1 MDAEDPLIMNSLLIN
16 QQSNGATYASKRVL
30 IVDDFESMTQTLAA
44 ILETLKFKKIHR
56 AKDGREALIKLK
68 DYKID
73 LIISDWNMPKMDGLE
88 LLKTIRRDED
98 LAHIPLVMVTGNIDQ
113 DDVMSAIRHGV
124 TEYLVKPF
132 SRTMLI
138 NRVHKAFK
146 APTPQLIKDDN
157 GSAEITRRI
166 NNIPKPMPNS
176 ILLVDDE
183 PNNLMVLGELLKG
196 DYKLQACRTG
206 KKALEICD
214 KDTPPDL
221 ILLDIMMPEMSG
233 LEVCEAL
240 KNNPLTEHI
249 PVIFVSALSQTDD
262 VLKGL
267 ALGAVDYITKPITP
281 EIVKARVRNHMK
293 IVQQRMTMQLQIETM
308 VENTRIR
315 DDIHRMFKHDLS
327 NPLTAIITNIPALEG
342 KTKNCED
349 ELDMVRESSL
359 MIQKMMNSQETLMK
373 LEENKCSVELKL
385 IDAHSLIKKLCFGL
399 QAKCEKSNIFIH
411 YNVPPAHKFMGDSL
425 LSYTMFSNLINNAVE
440 ASPPGSNVKISSIL
454 DAEARTVR
462 FNIHNMGEIPPSIH
476 STFFNKFVTD
486 GKVTGT
492 GIGTYSA
499 RLAAEAQ
506 NGEISFKTSYE
517 EGTTLMIVFPLL
529 E

>member
-1 MDAEDPLIMNSLLIN
+1 MNSLLLN
-16 QQSNGATYASKRVL
+16 QEPKEPTYNSKRVL
-30 IVDDFESMTQTLAA
+30 IVDDFESITKTLVT
-44 ILETLKFKKIHR
+44 ILETLEFKKIHR
-56 AKDGREALIKLK
+56 AKNGREALSVLK
-68 DYKID
+68 DYNVD

-88 LLKTIRRDED
+88 LLKTIRRDKD
-98 LAHIPLVMVTGNIDQ
+98 LAHIPFVMVTGNIDQ
-113 DDVMSAIRHGV
+113 SDVMTAISEGV
-124 TEYLVKPF
+124 TGYLVKPF
-132 SRTMLI
+132 SHTMLI

-146 APTPQLIKDDN
+146 APIPQLIEEVN
-157 GSAEITRRI
+157 GPADLSRRV
-166 NNIPKPMPNS
+166 NTAPQPAPNS

-196 DYKLQACRTG
+196 DYKLQACRSG
-206 KKALEICD
+206 KKALEICG

-233 LEVCEAL
+233 LEVCEIL
-240 KNNPLTEHI
+240 KKNPLTEHI
-249 PVIFVSALSQTDD
+249 PIIFVSALSQTDD

-267 ALGAVDYITKPITP
+267 ALGAVDYITKPVTP
-281 EIVKARVRNHMK
+281 EIVKARVKNHIK
-293 IVQQRMTMQLQIETM
+293 IVQQRMTMQQQIEAM

-315 DDIHRMFKHDLS
+315 DDMHRIFRHDLS
-327 NPLTAIITNIPALEG
+327 NPLTAIIANLPVLEE
-342 KTKNCED
+342 KASHCVD
-349 ELDMVRESSL
+349 ELDMIRESSL
-359 MIQKMMNSQETLMK
+359 MIQKMMSSQQTLMK
-373 LEENKCSVELKL
+373 LEENKGAIQLEP
-385 IDAHSLIKKLCFGL
+385 IDAHSLINKLCFGL
-399 QAKCEKSNIFIH
+399 QAKCEKSNIFIQ
-411 YNVPPAHKFMGDSL
+411 YSVPPEHQYMGDSL

-440 ASPPGSNVKISSIL
+440 AAPSGSSVKISSIL
-454 DAEARTVR
+454 DAESNTVR
-462 FNIHNMGEIPPSIH
+462 FNIHNLGEIPPSIH
-476 STFFNKFVTD
+476 STFFNKFVTN